1 MKKTIF
7 TGVTIFV
14 LIFTMMCFV
23 ACSSFVNNESGNESG
38 VKKIKVVT
46 TLFPLYDFVKNVGG
60 DKVDVTLLL
69 PPGVEPHS
77 FEPKPSDIV
86 KIHEADIF
94 VFTGEFM
101 EPWAKDII
109 NGVSNKNMIVVD
121 SSKNTK
127 MIASVFHDADEPIGA
142 SDPHI
147 WLDFDNAGIMVDNIT
162 SALIES
168 DSADSAFYEKKAL
181 DYKAQLFALDEK
193 YKSELKT
200 CKIREIIYGGHY
212 AFGYLA
218 SRYGLDYIAAQG
230 ISPDSEPTPSQMIS
244 MVKQIRALN
253 AKYVFYEELVQP
265 TIAETLAQETGVKM
279 LKLNAAH
286 NLTRDDFENG
296 LSFLSVMG
304 NNLNTLKQ
312 GLQCE

>member
-1 MKKTIF
+1 MKKFFFIV
-7 TGVTIFV
+7 GVIVFSFGF
-14 LIFTMMCFV
+14 LG
-23 ACSSFVNNESGNESG
+23 CSSVSSPVTNESG
-38 VKKIKVVT
+38 VKKVKVVT

-77 FEPKPSDIV
+77 FDPKPSDIV
-86 KIHEADIF
+86 KINQADIF
-94 VFTGEFM
+94 VYTGEFM
-101 EPWAKDII
+101 EPWAKDVID
-109 NGVSNKNMIVVD
+109 GVSNENMIVVD
-121 SSKNTK
+121 
-127 MIASVFHDADEPIGA
+127 ASAGIELMKDLDSHEEEEGDDHGGV
-142 SDPHI
+142 DPHI
-147 WLDFDNAGIMVDNIT
+147 WLDFDNAAIMVDNIA
-162 SALIES
+162 SALIKS
-168 DSADSAFYEKKAL
+168 DSADSAFYENNVS
-181 DYKAQLFALDEK
+181 DYKARLFSLDER

-200 CKIREIIYGGHY
+200 CKVREIIYGGHY

-218 SRYGLDYIAAQG
+218 DRYDLGYVAAQG
-230 ISPDSEPTPSQMIS
+230 FSPDSEPTPAQMIN
-244 MVKQIRALN
+244 MVEQIRVLG
-253 AKYVFYEELVQP
+253 AKYVFYEELVLP

-312 GLQCE
+312 GLECE